1 MTKLFVYGVHS
12 SCPKDLLEEEF
23 GRCGNVTDVYITQK
37 GFAFVTMED
46 QDGVDSA
53 ISKLHGTKLDGQE
66 IKVEQARAREEG
78 GGRGGRGGRSYGHE
92 ALDVEEED
100 LGEVEEREEEG
111 HQVLA
116 ITVTRKDTWQEIA
129 LKNEE
134 KDEVDLVVD
143 EVEDVV
149 EAGHVTTAMKKGTW
163 QENVHLETDV
173 KFGS

>member
-1 MTKLFVYGVHS
+1 MVLILPSPNF
-12 SCPKDLLEEEF
+12 
-23 GRCGNVTDVYITQK
+23 
-37 GFAFVTMED
+37 MELNLM
-46 QDGVDSA
+46 A
-53 ISKLHGTKLDGQE
+53 KKSKLSKPVLVKKE
-66 IKVEQARAREEG
+66 AAEEVAEEDHM
-78 GGRGGRGGRSYGHE
+78 GHE

-134 KDEVDLVVD
+134 KDEVDLVAD

-149 EAGHVTTAMKKGTW
+149 EAEHVTTAMKKDTW
-163 QENVHLETDV
+163 QENVHQETGV

>member
-1 MTKLFVYGVHS
+1 MVLILPSPNF
-12 SCPKDLLEEEF
+12 
-23 GRCGNVTDVYITQK
+23 
-37 GFAFVTMED
+37 MELNLM
-46 QDGVDSA
+46 A
-53 ISKLHGTKLDGQE
+53 KKSKLSKPVLVKKE
-66 IKVEQARAREEG
+66 AAEEVAEEDHM
-78 GGRGGRGGRSYGHE
+78 GHE

-134 KDEVDLVVD
+134 KDEVDLVAD

-149 EAGHVTTAMKKGTW
+149 EAEHVTIAMKKGTW
-163 QENVHLETDV
+163 QENVHQETGV

>member
-1 MTKLFVYGVHS
+1 MVLILPSPNF
-12 SCPKDLLEEEF
+12 
-23 GRCGNVTDVYITQK
+23 
-37 GFAFVTMED
+37 MELNLM
-46 QDGVDSA
+46 A
-53 ISKLHGTKLDGQE
+53 KKSKLSKPVLVKKE
-66 IKVEQARAREEG
+66 AAEEVAEEDHM
-78 GGRGGRGGRSYGHE
+78 GHE

-111 HQVLA
+111 HQEHA
-116 ITVTRKDTWQEIA
+116 ITVTRKDTWPEIA

-134 KDEVDLVVD
+134 NDEEDLVEG

-163 QENVHLETDV
+163 QENVHQETGV

>member
-1 MTKLFVYGVHS
+1 MVLILPSPNF
-12 SCPKDLLEEEF
+12 
-23 GRCGNVTDVYITQK
+23 
-37 GFAFVTMED
+37 MELNLM
-46 QDGVDSA
+46 A
-53 ISKLHGTKLDGQE
+53 KKSKLSKPVLVKKE
-66 IKVEQARAREEG
+66 AAEEVAEEDHM
-78 GGRGGRGGRSYGHE
+78 GHE

-134 KDEVDLVVD
+134 KDEVDLVAD

-149 EAGHVTTAMKKGTW
+149 EAEHVTTAMKKGTW
-163 QENVHLETDV
+163 QENVHQETGV

>member
-1 MTKLFVYGVHS
+1 MVLILPSPNF
-12 SCPKDLLEEEF
+12 
-23 GRCGNVTDVYITQK
+23 
-37 GFAFVTMED
+37 MELNLM
-46 QDGVDSA
+46 A
-53 ISKLHGTKLDGQE
+53 KKSKLSKPVLVKKE
-66 IKVEQARAREEG
+66 AAEEVAEEDHM
-78 GGRGGRGGRSYGHE
+78 GHE

-100 LGEVEEREEEG
+100 LGEVEEREEED

-134 KDEVDLVVD
+134 KDEVDLVAD

-149 EAGHVTTAMKKGTW
+149 EAEHVTTAMKKGTW
-163 QENVHLETDV
+163 QENVHQETGV

>member
-1 MTKLFVYGVHS
+1 MVLNLPSPNF
-12 SCPKDLLEEEF
+12 
-23 GRCGNVTDVYITQK
+23 
-37 GFAFVTMED
+37 MELNLM
-46 QDGVDSA
+46 A
-53 ISKLHGTKLDGQE
+53 KKSKLSKPVLVKKE
-66 IKVEQARAREEG
+66 AAEEVAEEDHM
-78 GGRGGRGGRSYGHE
+78 GHE

-134 KDEVDLVVD
+134 KDEVDLVED

-163 QENVHLETDV
+163 QENVHQETDV
-173 KFGS
+173 EFGS

>member
-1 MTKLFVYGVHS
+1 MVLSLPSPNFMELNLMAKKSRLSKPVLV
-12 SCPKDLLEEEF
+12 KKEAAEEVAE
-23 GRCGNVTDVYITQK
+23 
-37 GFAFVTMED
+37 ED
-46 QDGVDSA
+46 
-53 ISKLHGTKLDGQE
+53 HM
-66 IKVEQARAREEG
+66 
-78 GGRGGRGGRSYGHE
+78 GHE

-134 KDEVDLVVD
+134 KDEVDLVED

>member
-1 MTKLFVYGVHS
+1 MVLNLPSPNF
-12 SCPKDLLEEEF
+12 
-23 GRCGNVTDVYITQK
+23 
-37 GFAFVTMED
+37 ME
-46 QDGVDSA
+46 VNLMA
-53 ISKLHGTKLDGQE
+53 KKSKLSKPVLVKKE
-66 IKVEQARAREEG
+66 AAEEVAEEDHM
-78 GGRGGRGGRSYGHE
+78 GHE

-134 KDEVDLVVD
+134 KDEVDLVED

-163 QENVHLETDV
+163 QENVHQETDV
-173 KFGS
+173 EFGS

>member
-1 MTKLFVYGVHS
+1 MVLSLPSPNF
-12 SCPKDLLEEEF
+12 
-23 GRCGNVTDVYITQK
+23 
-37 GFAFVTMED
+37 MELNLM
-46 QDGVDSA
+46 A
-53 ISKLHGTKLDGQE
+53 KKSKLSKPVLVKKE
-66 IKVEQARAREEG
+66 AAEEVAEEDHM
-78 GGRGGRGGRSYGHE
+78 GHE

-134 KDEVDLVVD
+134 KDEVDLVED

-149 EAGHVTTAMKKGTW
+149 EAEHVTTAMKKGTW
-163 QENVHLETDV
+163 QENVHQETDV
-173 KFGS
+173 EFGS

>member
-53 ISKLHGTKLDGQE
+53 ISKLHGAELDGQE

-78 GGRGGRGGRSYGHE
+78 GGRGGRGGRSYGSRSFGRGGGGFGGGRREGGRGPPGACYNCNKEGHM
-92 ALDVEEED
+92 ARDCT
-100 LGEVEEREEEG
+100 EERRERRGGFGGGRGGGRGGSRACYNCNEEG
-111 HQVLA
+111 HMA
-116 ITVTRKDTWQEIA
+116 RECPSGDRR
-129 LKNEE
+129 
-134 KDEVDLVVD
+134 
-143 EVEDVV
+143 
-149 EAGHVTTAMKKGTW
+149 
-163 QENVHLETDV
+163 
-173 KFGS
+173 

>member
-1 MTKLFVYGVHS
+1 MVLSLPSPNF
-12 SCPKDLLEEEF
+12 
-23 GRCGNVTDVYITQK
+23 
-37 GFAFVTMED
+37 MELNLM
-46 QDGVDSA
+46 A
-53 ISKLHGTKLDGQE
+53 KKSKLSKPVLVKKE
-66 IKVEQARAREEG
+66 AAEEVAEEDHM
-78 GGRGGRGGRSYGHE
+78 GHE

-134 KDEVDLVVD
+134 KDEVDLVED
-143 EVEDVV
+143 EVEDVEV
-149 EAGHVTTAMKKGTW
+149 AEHVTTAMKKDTW
-163 QENVHLETDV
+163 QENAHQETDV